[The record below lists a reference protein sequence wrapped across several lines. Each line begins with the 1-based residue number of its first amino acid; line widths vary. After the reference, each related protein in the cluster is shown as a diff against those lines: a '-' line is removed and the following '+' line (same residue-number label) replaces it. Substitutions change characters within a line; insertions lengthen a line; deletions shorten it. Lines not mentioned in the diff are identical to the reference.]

1 MVPSWR
7 SRLRKL
13 GLASALVG
21 EGEQFLSFNVNA
33 RVLSRGKGRH
43 KDKELCLKELLSG
56 TEWRTPC
63 LMKTTEILVEDNQ
76 EKAVSF
82 HISKIA

>member
-21 EGEQFLSFNVNA
+21 EGEQFLSFNVNG
-33 RVLSRGKGRH
+33 RVLPRGRGRH
-43 KDKELCLKELLSG
+43 KDKELCLKEL
-56 TEWRTPC
+56 
-63 LMKTTEILVEDNQ
+63 
-76 EKAVSF
+76 
-82 HISKIA
+82 